1 MQKKISTATIKRLPK
16 YYRYLGDLLAK
27 GTDRISSKRLSEIMG
42 FTASKIRQDL
52 NSFGCFGQQ
61 GYGYNV
67 EYLMGEIGKLLGLQ
81 NGYNAIIIGLGNMGQ
96 ALANYDTFE
105 KSGFKITG
113 LFDSN
118 PDLIGKKLRGNEILN
133 VVELADYVAKNKVDM
148 AIISVPKSK
157 AVAIADEVVSLGI
170 KGIWN
175 FAPVDLELDD
185 TDVVVENVHLSESL
199 MTLSYKIT
207 NRGEEA

>member
-16 YYRYLGDLLAK
+16 YYRYLGDLLGK
-27 GTDRISSKRLSEIMG
+27 GIDRISSKRLSELMG

-81 NGYNAIIIGLGNMGQ
+81 NGYKAIIIGLGNMGQ

-105 KSGFKITG
+105 KSGFEITG
-113 LFDSN
+113 LFDAN
-118 PDLIGKKLRGNEILN
+118 PKLVGVSVRGNEILDIS
-133 VVELADYVAKNKVDM
+133 ELENYISKNQVDI
-148 AIISVPKSK
+148 AILSVPKNK
-157 AVAIADEVVSLGI
+157 AVAIADELVKLGV

-175 FAPVDLELDD
+175 FAPVDLELDRK
-185 TDVVVENVHLSESL
+185 DVVVENVHLSESL
-199 MTLSYKIT
+199 MTLSYRIT
-207 NRGEEA
+207 EKESKK